1 MTDRSLQF
9 SGAPGRAGGSRPVP
23 RAGMTLIEVLLAIT
37 ILGLGLSALL
47 VGSTRCLAVVR
58 QARNYETARRLL
70 PRVEIE
76 SPLDPDDEGLKEQ
89 EESGDFKPGETGFR
103 WRRTVLQIGE
113 KEDGLFE
120 IVTQV
125 TWADDG
131 RASQETLTTWKY
143 EPKAAR

>member
-1 MTDRSLQF
+1 MTDF
-9 SGAPGRAGGSRPVP
+9 SIHPMNRPARAGAVRPC
-23 RAGMTLIEVLLAIT
+23 RRGMTLIEVLLAIT
-37 ILGLGLSALL
+37 VLGMGLSALL

-76 SPLDPDDEGLKEQ
+76 SPLDPDDEGLKER
-89 EESGDFKPGETGFR
+89 EDSGSFKPDEPGFR
-103 WRRTVLQIGE
+103 WQRTVSRIGE
-113 KEDGLFE
+113 EEDGLFE
-120 IVTQV
+120 IVTRV

-131 RASQETLTTWKY
+131 RASQETLTTWMY